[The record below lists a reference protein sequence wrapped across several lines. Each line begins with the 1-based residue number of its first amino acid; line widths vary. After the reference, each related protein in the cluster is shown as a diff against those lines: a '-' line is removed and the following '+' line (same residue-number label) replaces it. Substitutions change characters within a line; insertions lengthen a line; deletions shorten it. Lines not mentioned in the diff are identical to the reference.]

1 MQRNGS
7 TALRFL
13 KRLRIEERISL
24 YLTGVAT
31 LCLVFLEDLRGYTLT
46 QAAADM
52 LEYFSFGNSLFSFFF
67 LALWILFGWKLFT
80 AGNKLAVI
88 AFVDHQPVTQKHW
101 QQALREVLAPL
112 RLLWPLTLFS
122 LPLFALLS
130 TMSRLLQG
138 HTKDLWLNH
147 LDSLIFGYSPF
158 LHFPTLYQAPAFE
171 QLISISYVYL
181 THIIALT
188 LVACLLFKKTF
199 FIRLFTLSF
208 LLSLII
214 GFPLYAVI
222 PCQDPNNFF
231 IQQQSSDVI
240 GNSMEAQLSAYAP
253 SEMVS
258 HMTTKIGKL
267 EQFGED
273 GAPPISCF
281 PSDHAVW
288 AILTLYILYL
298 LTPWSLILSIPWVFC
313 VLSGG
318 VYFGQH
324 YVVDYIAGIL
334 VATMCIII
342 SIWLLANEARKQKS
356 AT

>member
-1 MQRNGS
+1 MQRINS

-31 LCLVFLEDLRGYTLT
+31 LCLVLLQDLRGYTFT

-80 AGNKLAVI
+80 VGNKLAVS
-88 AFVDHQPVTQKHW
+88 AYVDHQTVTRSHRR
-101 QQALREVLAPL
+101 QALQEITEPL

-130 TMSRLLQG
+130 TMSRNLQG
-138 HTKDLWLNH
+138 QIKDPWLNQ
-147 LDSLIFGYSPF
+147 LDNLIFGYSPF
-158 LHFPTLYQAPAFE
+158 LHFPTLYQTPIFE
-171 QLISISYVYL
+171 QVISVSYVYL
-181 THIIALT
+181 THVIALT
-188 LVACLLFKKTF
+188 LVLCLLFKKTI

-208 LLSLII
+208 LLSLIL
-214 GFPLYAVI
+214 GFPMYAAV
-222 PCQDPNNFF
+222 PCQDPNNYF
-231 IQQQSSDVI
+231 IQQQNSDVL
-240 GNSMEAQLSAYAP
+240 SDDMQEQLAAYAP

-258 HMTTKIGKL
+258 RMTTRIRDL
-267 EQFGED
+267 EQFGDD
-273 GAPPISCF
+273 GAPPVSCF

-334 VATMCIII
+334 VAIICIVGSNQLI
-342 SIWLLANEARKQKS
+342 LRKNENQKS
-356 AT
+356 TT